1 MKDFRIGIGYDVH
14 RMAPERDLMLCTCH
28 IPNETGLDGHSDAD
42 APVHA
47 LIDAMF
53 GALALGDIGQHYP
66 DDDPQYLGA
75 SGETLLR
82 KTLALPEFQ
91 GWRIGNADITIIAQ
105 KPKLAPYVPQM
116 REALAKILGVGADHV
131 SIKAKTAK
139 GLDSVGHCQAIE
151 AHAAVLLFPRDGA

>member
-1 MKDFRIGIGYDVH
+1 MKDMRIGIGYDVH
-14 RMAPERDLMLCTCH
+14 RMAPERDLMLCACH

-47 LIDAMF
+47 LIDAIL

-66 DDDPQYLGA
+66 DEDPQYLGA
-75 SGETLLR
+75 SGESLLR

-91 GWRIGNADITIIAQ
+91 PWRIGNVDITIIAQ

-116 REALAKILGVGADHV
+116 RNTLASILGIG
-131 SIKAKTAK
+131 
-139 GLDSVGHCQAIE
+139 
-151 AHAAVLLFPRDGA
+151 

>member
-91 GWRIGNADITIIAQ
+91 GWRIGNLDITIIAQ

-116 REALAKILGVGADHV
+116 REALAEILGVIRNAKAGARVMRIRRQETDM
-131 SIKAKTAK
+131 
-139 GLDSVGHCQAIE
+139 
-151 AHAAVLLFPRDGA
+151 AHFPLEWAEFFVEYI

>member
-1 MKDFRIGIGYDVH
+1 MKDMRIGIGYDVH

-47 LIDAMF
+47 LIDAML

-75 SGETLLR
+75 SGESLLK

-105 KPKLAPYVPQM
+105 KPKLAPYVPKM
-116 REALAKILGVGADHV
+116 REALAAVLGIGADHV
-131 SIKAKTAK
+131 SIKAKTAE

-151 AHAAVLLFPRDGA
+151 AHAVVILFPKDDN